1 MDTNILNKECK
12 YKESNYSPDDNKE
25 NGLVNK
31 NDDNIEL
38 KSNVPSELE
47 EVVKLIESTITSI
60 SNTEEKKVLW
70 LLDVTVVEIIQDTF
84 CDSLEITSN
93 IV

>member
-38 KSNVPSELE
+38 KSNVHSELE

-60 SNTEEKKVLW
+60 TNTEEKKVVMVIGC
-70 LLDVTVVEIIQDTF
+70 DCGQDF
-84 CDSLEITSN
+84 PGHSSITP
-93 IV
+93 